1 MPPIR
6 IVLLDDHQIVLDGL
20 RLLLDQDSSFEVMAS
35 FTHPEKVISFL
46 EIQQPD
52 ILLTDYSLPGMNGL
66 ELIQKVK
73 LKYPVVKCVLLSMHD
88 EAAVV
93 RDAIKSNISGFLFKN
108 ISKAEL
114 KNALQKISTGLIFIS
129 PEITT
134 QLLNVR
140 QNQTEASLT
149 EREMDVLEQIIKEQP
164 NKNIADKLQISER
177 TVETHRKN
185 IFRKT
190 NTTNLVG
197 LMKYAYEN
205 QLIN

>member
-20 RLLLDQDSSFEVMAS
+20 RLLLDQDSSFDVIAS

-73 LKYPVVKCVLLSMHD
+73 LKYPKVKCVLLSMHD
-88 EAAVV
+88 EPAVV
-93 RDAIKSNISGFLFKN
+93 REAIKSNINGFLFKN

-114 KNALQKISTGLIFIS
+114 KNALQKINTGLVYIS

-134 QLLNVR
+134 KLLSVR

-149 EREMDVLEQIIKEQP
+149 DREMDVLEQIIKEQP

-205 QLIN
+205 QLIK

>member
-1 MPPIR
+1 MSPIR

-20 RLLLDQDSSFEVMAS
+20 RLLLDQDSSFDVLAS

-46 EIQQPD
+46 EIHQPD

-66 ELIQKVK
+66 ELIRKVK
-73 LKYPVVKCVLLSMHD
+73 TKYPSVKCVLLSMHD
-88 EAAVV
+88 EPAVV
-93 RDAIKSNISGFLFKN
+93 REALKSTISGFLFKN

-114 KNALQKISTGLIFIS
+114 KNALQKINMGLIYIS

-134 QLLNVR
+134 QLVSAR
-140 QNQTEASLT
+140 QNQTNASLT
-149 EREMDVLEQIIKEQP
+149 EREMDVLEQIINEQP
-164 NKNIADKLQISER
+164 NKNIADKLRISER

-197 LMKYAYEN
+197 LMKYVFEN
-205 QLIN
+205 KLIN

>member
-1 MPPIR
+1 
-6 IVLLDDHQIVLDGL
+6 
-20 RLLLDQDSSFEVMAS
+20 
-35 FTHPEKVISFL
+35 
-46 EIQQPD
+46 
-52 ILLTDYSLPGMNGL
+52 
-66 ELIQKVK
+66 
-73 LKYPVVKCVLLSMHD
+73 
-88 EAAVV
+88 
-93 RDAIKSNISGFLFKN
+93 
-108 ISKAEL
+108 
-114 KNALQKISTGLIFIS
+114 LIFIS

>member
-73 LKYPVVKCVLLSMHD
+73 LKYPMVKCVLLSMHD

-108 ISKAEL
+108 IC
-114 KNALQKISTGLIFIS
+114 IS
-129 PEITT
+129 
-134 QLLNVR
+134 
-140 QNQTEASLT
+140 A
-149 EREMDVLEQIIKEQP
+149 
-164 NKNIADKLQISER
+164 IAPVAK
-177 TVETHRKN
+177 
-185 IFRKT
+185 
-190 NTTNLVG
+190 
-197 LMKYAYEN
+197 
-205 QLIN
+205 

>member
-20 RLLLDQDSSFEVMAS
+20 RLLLDQDSSFEVLAS

-46 EIQQPD
+46 EMQQPD

-73 LKYPVVKCVLLSMHD
+73 LKYPTVKCVLLSMHD
-88 EAAVV
+88 EPAVV
-93 RDAIKSNISGFLFKN
+93 REAIKSNINGFLFKN

-114 KNALQKISTGLIFIS
+114 KNALQKINTGLVYIS

-134 QLLNVR
+134 KLLSVR

-149 EREMDVLEQIIKEQP
+149 DREMDVLEQIIKEQP

-205 QLIN
+205 QLIK

>member
-73 LKYPVVKCVLLSMHD
+73 LKYPMVKCVLLSMHD

>member
-1 MPPIR
+1 MSPIR

-20 RLLLDQDSSFEVMAS
+20 RLLLDQDSSFDVLAS

-46 EIQQPD
+46 EIHQPD

-66 ELIQKVK
+66 ELIRKVK
-73 LKYPVVKCVLLSMHD
+73 TKYPSVKCVLLSMHD
-88 EAAVV
+88 EPAVV
-93 RDAIKSNISGFLFKN
+93 REALKSTISGFLFKN

-114 KNALQKISTGLIFIS
+114 KNALQKINTGLIYIS

-134 QLLNVR
+134 QLVSAR
-140 QNQTEASLT
+140 QNQTNASLT
-149 EREMDVLEQIIKEQP
+149 EREMDVLEQIINEQP
-164 NKNIADKLQISER
+164 NKNIADKLRISER

-197 LMKYAYEN
+197 LMKYVFEN
-205 QLIN
+205 KLIN